1 MPPLKFSRIVSFSSE
16 DPTHPATSLL
26 TKVLSHLGSLCNK
39 YFVNRASGPA
49 RMRVRQRRG

>member
-16 DPTHPATSLL
+16 DPAHPATSLL

-39 YFVNRASGPA
+39 NFVNRVSGPA